1 MRVYSQAFEAT
12 PNGFPY
18 NFSSEIYTSRAEKGK
33 RILAKAARRLLHSVA
48 LTEEKDMTADKN
60 DSRKI
65 KDAVKQFY
73 HQALTEAEEGSSGV
87 HPPDKGMT
95 SSLAGYTPDQ
105 LKTLPTGLATTSFGC
120 GNPVALLPVQTG
132 QTVLDLGSGAG
143 MDLIL
148 AAGKVGPSGRVIGV
162 DMTPVM
168 IAKAKENIL
177 RAGLNNVEVRQGE
190 MENLPVEDNSVDWV
204 ISNCVINL
212 SPDKKRV
219 FAEIARVLKPGGG
232 MVVADI
238 VTLAELP
245 EDVKSDLN
253 AWSACLG
260 GAMLEADYLACAT
273 HAGLVDVRVT
283 ERMIYDQG
291 QLAAFGSSCCSSS
304 SCGPSKEVSGRLA
317 GLIAS
322 VKVAGRKPVGREGN
336 V

>member
-1 MRVYSQAFEAT
+1 MT
-12 PNGFPY
+12 
-18 NFSSEIYTSRAEKGK
+18 T
-33 RILAKAARRLLHSVA
+33 
-48 LTEEKDMTADKN
+48 KDN

-73 HQALTEAEEGSSGV
+73 QQALTEAEQVAAGKQAPEKGV
-87 HPPDKGMT
+87 ASEM
-95 SSLAGYTPDQ
+95 AGYTPDQ
-105 LKTLPTGLATTSFGC
+105 LKTLPAGLAVTSFGC
-120 GNPVALLPVQTG
+120 GNPVALLPVREG

-148 AAGKVGPSGRVIGV
+148 AAARVGPSGHVIGV

-168 IAKAKENIL
+168 IAKANENIH
-177 RAGLNNVEVRQGE
+177 RAGLANVEVRQGE

-219 FAEIARVLKPGGG
+219 FAEIARILKPGGG

-238 VTLAELP
+238 VTVGELP
-245 EDVKSDLN
+245 DDIKDDMA

-260 GAMLEADYLACAT
+260 GAMPEADYLACAAG
-273 HAGLVDVRVT
+273 AGLVDVRVT
-283 ERMIYDQG
+283 EKLVYDKN
-291 QLAAFGSSCCSSS
+291 QLTAFGSSCCSSN
-304 SCGPSKEVSGRLA
+304 SCGPSKDVSDRLA
-317 GLIAS
+317 GLVAS
-322 VKVAGRKPVGREGN
+322 VKVAARKPGEREEN

>member
-1 MRVYSQAFEAT
+1 
-12 PNGFPY
+12 
-18 NFSSEIYTSRAEKGK
+18 
-33 RILAKAARRLLHSVA
+33 
-48 LTEEKDMTADKN
+48 MTDIDN
-60 DSRKI
+60 ESRKI
-65 KDAVKQFY
+65 KEAVKQHY
-73 HQALTEAEEGSSGV
+73 QQALTEAEQVAAGIRAPE
-87 HPPDKGMT
+87 KNTT
-95 SSLAGYTPDQ
+95 SAMAGYTPDQ
-105 LKTLPTGLATTSFGC
+105 LQTLPAGLAATSFGC
-120 GNPVALLPVQTG
+120 GNPVALLAVQKG

-168 IAKAKENIL
+168 IAKANENIR

-212 SPDKKRV
+212 SPDKKQV

-238 VTLAELP
+238 VTLGELP
-245 EDVKSDLN
+245 EDVKRDLD

-260 GAMLEADYLACAT
+260 GAMLEADYLTSAA

-283 ERMIYDQG
+283 ERLIYEQS

-304 SCGPSKEVSGRLA
+304 SSGPSKEVSSRLA

-322 VKVAGRKPVGREGN
+322 VKVAARKPGGSEGN